1 MYNLNEDIFI
11 DSITSKTV
19 LNSIIKKEKISFKK
33 LKIDKIKK
41 HINNLKKEYLEL
53 EKENKITSLKYKNY
67 IFWELVKKK
76 YSQNIIK
83 ITNRNQ
89 KKFEKVNIVFADIGT
104 SVGYNPSLLS
114 LLIYSKEIKNLL
126 YYNDFF
132 KELQKN
138 GELENISIKKKISI
152 INKIKRGKLKL
163 VTPLCP
169 DYEHV
174 KIAFGLY
181 KYTFNKLNEDLGLI
195 GKRLIKIIDKI
206 HKIFVKY
213 NISFN
218 HELYYGDFEAFS
230 KDILDRTK
238 ETEESFMNKVKK
250 SSKKMNK
257 VINKNTRSFLF
268 VKKFTN
274 KLKFNELCRKNEIR
288 IINKMKTDINLRK
301 NISEITAS
309 RSALYSSWFPEY
321 SEKDYEK
328 LLIKQGAEYL
338 TMGQIFNSK
347 FKNFF
352 ILGLDHPKMGFFYN
366 LFDEIISIYGKP
378 KYA

>member
-1 MYNLNEDIFI
+1 MG
-11 DSITSKTV
+11 V
-19 LNSIIKKEKISFKK
+19 G
-33 LKIDKIKK
+33 
-41 HINNLKKEYLEL
+41 
-53 EKENKITSLKYKNY
+53 
-67 IFWELVKKK
+67 KKK

-89 KKFEKVNIVFADIGT
+89 KKIEKVNIVFADIGT

-114 LLIYSKEIKNLL
+114 LLIYNKEIKNLL

-152 INKIKRGKLKL
+152 INKIKKGKLKL

-238 ETEESFMNKVKK
+238 ETEESFINKVKK

-257 VINKNTRSFLF
+257 VINNNTRSFLF

-274 KLKFNELCRKNEIR
+274 KLQFNELCRKNEIR

-321 SEKDYEK
+321 NEKDYEK

-338 TMGQIFNSK
+338 TIKSL
-347 FKNFF
+347 
-352 ILGLDHPKMGFFYN
+352 IAN
-366 LFDEIISIYGKP
+366 LRTFLCWT
-378 KYA
+378 